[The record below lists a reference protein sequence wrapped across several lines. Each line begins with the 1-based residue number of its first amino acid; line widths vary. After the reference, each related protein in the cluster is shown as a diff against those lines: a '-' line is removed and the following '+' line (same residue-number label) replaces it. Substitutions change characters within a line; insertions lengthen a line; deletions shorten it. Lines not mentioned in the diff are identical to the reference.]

1 MVVAQLVERLLPMP
15 EVRSS
20 NPFIGK
26 KLYLYGTFVYCQ
38 LCVEKTK
45 VKKKRPGMAHFK
57 KRCGEAMEELCG
69 QHVFIAISK
78 LRVLGNLSGNVLI
91 LYRKSL
97 F

>member
-1 MVVAQLVERLLPMP
+1 
-15 EVRSS
+15 
-20 NPFIGK
+20 
-26 KLYLYGTFVYCQ
+26 
-38 LCVEKTK
+38 
-45 VKKKRPGMAHFK
+45 MAHFK